1 MQKAVDNVN
10 QKLAEAV
17 LGENALNQIY
27 IDQLLIE
34 ADGTANKEHIGA
46 NAILGVSM
54 ATARACAKA
63 LRCRFINIWAA
74 AIQRGCPFR

>member
-1 MQKAVDNVN
+1 MN

-63 LRCRFINIWAA
+63 LRLPLY
-74 AIQRGCPFR
+74 QYLGGCHT